1 MLNHII
7 SPHEHQFVCRAD
19 FENPEFVL
27 PINKSVPR
35 ILNLTAKNVKG
46 IPIYKEV
53 RDGNEKA
60 VRVDEMSL
68 AEFRSGNYLFLVQY
82 LQWRQDCSNPLG
94 IIVRKLPQKYS
105 VDTSMEI
112 LFAEHGIKKSFDKES
127 KQQVCTKFS
136 PEWSIPTEE
145 YQCRDKIYGAFTIDP
160 ETSKDLDDAL
170 TLEQLAESAYRIGVH
185 IADVSYFVEA
195 GTPLDNEAL
204 FRCTS
209 YYPGHGYESVPMLPP
224 ELSENHCSL
233 LPDKDRLSLSVFL
246 DVTEEG
252 ELVGH
257 PQIKRT
263 IVRSCSRLTY
273 PDAQKI
279 IDDQENFFRLHISD
293 ETARKIQS
301 LSFLAQKRRALRLSA
316 AAFDHW
322 SNSDYDPED
331 SKAHEMVEE
340 MMILA
345 NEQVAK
351 FLSTQIPDITPL
363 RTQLPPKDHKVS
375 DWVRQYGQYIKYSLF
390 LRGIFSEE
398 TLEKMA
404 SDPVQSNAEEF
415 KVQESIW
422 SEIYHAAMSEDT
434 SKLQFLIYNE
444 SHHPQL
450 AVANSQFRR
459 ILPKSQ
465 YVCEGDQPG
474 ENVVHFSMGIRCY
487 AHFTSPIRRYVD
499 IQVHRLV
506 LDLISEDHTTS
517 KPSKDQVAKVCRRST
532 YAQDNARKFDKGC
545 SKVHTAAKLKEKSHE
560 TKAVIASIENQ
571 EITVEILN
579 QEYNHLSAQQR
590 RIKFSN
596 VNPFTADVE
605 QDGQEIV
612 FTWKLRLYIAPEAGV
627 LKEAKFEREEVN
639 KLLSQGMDEKAGVL
653 SFPAKSWQQ
662 ILKAFQE
669 RNYENLKAL
678 IRKTQQLVGSDR
690 ERTYQRAS
698 NSERMKDEGNMGH
711 FYNKRLS
718 LRTFDVVNIQLTA
731 HMTHG
736 VLHPEV
742 QLLKI
747 NPSMHICVE
756 HRKYPREC
764 FATTSRYQASR
775 KRYSSV
781 ENYINAWKPVLA
793 MEAATGAIDE
803 SDEFTI
809 HNLKVQWTKKTSGEL
824 EGSFSLPNEYCTN
837 RQIGFY
843 AGDFVCVR
851 VREDEYMTEAH
862 SGPLVAGT
870 EGTASE
876 VSNRILTKY
885 PNCSLLHN
893 SGWLPSMFFLCSIV
907 SGRTKCL
914 RMNSK

>member
-1 MLNHII
+1 M
-7 SPHEHQFVCRAD
+7 CRAD
-19 FENPEFVL
+19 YENPEFVL

-35 ILNLTAKNVKG
+35 IVTLTAKNVKG

-68 AEFRSGNYLFLVQY
+68 AEFRSGKYLFLVQY

-94 IIVRKLPQKYS
+94 IVVRKLPQKYT
-105 VDTSMEI
+105 VDASMEI
-112 LFAEHGIKKSFDKES
+112 LFAEYGIKKSFDKES
-127 KQQVCTKFS
+127 KQQVCKKF
-136 PEWSIPTEE
+136 PPKWTIPTEE
-145 YQCRDKIYGAFTIDP
+145 YQWRDKIDGAFTVDP
-160 ETSKDLDDAL
+160 ETTKDLDDAL
-170 TLEQLAESAYRIGVH
+170 TLEQLPGSVCRIGVH

-195 GTPLDNEAL
+195 GTPLDKEAL

-246 DVTEEG
+246 DVTEKG

-273 PDAQKI
+273 SDAQKI
-279 IDDQENFFRLHISD
+279 IDGQENFPQHISN

-351 FLSTQIPDITPL
+351 FLSKQIPDIALL
-363 RTQLPPKDHKVS
+363 RTQLPPKDHRVS
-375 DWVRQYGQYIKYSLF
+375 DWVHQYGQYIKYSLF
-390 LRGIFSEE
+390 LRGIYSEE
-398 TLEKMA
+398 TLAKMS
-404 SDPVQSNAEEF
+404 SDAVHSNAEEF
-415 KVQESIW
+415 KVQETIW
-422 SEIYHAAMSEDT
+422 SEIYHAVMSEDT
-434 SKLQFLIYNE
+434 SKLQFLICNE

-487 AHFTSPIRRYVD
+487 VHFTSPIRRYVD

-506 LDLISEDHTTS
+506 LDLISEGHATS

-532 YAQDNARKFDKGC
+532 YAQDNARKFDKAC
-545 SKVHTAAKLKEKSHE
+545 SKVHTAAKLKGKSHE
-560 TKAVIASIENQ
+560 TKAVIALIENQ
-571 EITVEILN
+571 AITVEILN
-579 QEYNHLSAQQR
+579 QEYNHLSARQR
-590 RIKFSN
+590 RIQFSH
-596 VNPFTADVE
+596 VNPFTADVD
-605 QDGQEIV
+605 QDGQEIA
-612 FTWKLRLYIAPEAGV
+612 FTWKLRLYIPQEGGV
-627 LKEAKFEREEVN
+627 LEEAKYEKEKVN
-639 KLLSQGMDEKAGVL
+639 KLLSQGMDEKGEVL
-653 SFPAKSWQQ
+653 SLPAKNWQQ

-669 RNYENLKAL
+669 RNYEKLTAM
-678 IRKTQQLVGSDR
+678 IRKTNDQRLVGSDR
-690 ERTYQRAS
+690 ERTCHNAS
-698 NSERMKDEGNMGH
+698 SSERMKDEANMGH
-711 FYNKRLS
+711 FYNKKLS
-718 LRTFDVVNIQLTA
+718 LRTFDVINMQLTA

-747 NPSMHICVE
+747 NPSIHICVE

-775 KRYSSV
+775 KRYSSI

-824 EGSFSLPNEYCTN
+824 EGSFSLPKEYCTN
-837 RQIGFY
+837 RQIEFY

-851 VREDEYMTEAH
+851 VREEEYVTEAH
-862 SGPLVAGT
+862 SGPLVAGI
-870 EGTASE
+870 ERTASE
-876 VSNRILTKY
+876 VSTCILTKY
-885 PNCSLLHN
+885 QNYSLLHN
-893 SGWLPSMFFLCSIV
+893 SGRFPSLFFLCSIA